1 MLIEP
6 INIKKISSLLLV
18 AFISY
23 SNTLHTQ
30 TTSYIDYQSPFH
42 PTLSDG
48 PMVVSQNEL
57 SSDVGIE
64 VIKSGGNAV
73 DAAVAV
79 GFSLAV
85 TLPRA
90 GNLGGGG
97 FMLIYLKEQNEILA
111 IDYRGQSPSELEGNQ
126 IFGVELPK
134 DYDQANRDIV
144 RYGYKASTVPGTVS
158 GLLLAHAQ
166 FGKLPLDEVMKPAI
180 DQAVKGINVS
190 FDLEQAIASAPQ
202 LSWDDESRGIYFNDG
217 KPLQEGSIMQRPDLA
232 KTMTLISENGS
243 KGFYEGEVAKKIVES
258 MSNNGGNITIED
270 LQNYKARFSQ
280 PIGVNYRGNKVY
292 THGPP
297 SGGGIVLLT
306 ALKVLEYFDLGQIG
320 NNSALTYHLLAEALR
335 RGHNNR
341 SHHVGDPSFYNV
353 PYEDLMSDERIREF
367 AKSISLKKASSAR
380 EIKPLEI
387 IQESK
392 NTTHYSIVDEDGNAV
407 SNTYTLGYSFGSGVT
422 IPGTGILMNNQ
433 MNNFAY
439 QHGNKKIEGRG
450 ASPGNKYEPG
460 KRPMSTMAPTIV
472 FDEND
477 KLFLITGSPGGK
489 LIPAAILRLVTG
501 VIDFDLNI
509 GEATMLPR
517 IHKDWPYRGIDYESN
532 VSSDT
537 LNLLKKIGH
546 KVEPSKTM
554 GSTQSILIIEDK
566 NHGYSDLR
574 RPNAG
579 VSYIE

>member
-1 MLIEP
+1 
-6 INIKKISSLLLV
+6 
-18 AFISY
+18 
-23 SNTLHTQ
+23 
-30 TTSYIDYQSPFH
+30 
-42 PTLSDG
+42 
-48 PMVVSQNEL
+48 MVVSQNHL
-57 SSDVGIE
+57 SSEVGIE
-64 VIKSGGNAV
+64 IIKNGGNAV

-97 FMLIYLKEQNEILA
+97 FMLIYLKDQNEILA
-111 IDYRGQSPSELEGNQ
+111 IDYRGQSPSKLKADQ
-126 IFGVELPK
+126 IFGLELPK
-134 DYDQANRDIV
+134 EYKNANRDIV
-144 RYGYKASTVPGTVS
+144 RYGYKASTIPGTVS
-158 GLLLAHAQ
+158 GLLLAHAE
-166 FGKLPLDEVMKPAI
+166 FGKLPLKEVMKPAI
-180 DQAVKGINVS
+180 DQAMNGFQVS
-190 FDLEQAIASAPQ
+190 FDLEQAIGSAPQ
-202 LSWDDESRGIYFNDG
+202 LSWDDESSKIYLSNG
-217 KPLQEGSIMQRPDLA
+217 KPLKEGSVMKRPDLA
-232 KTMTLISENGS
+232 NTMNLISENGTR
-243 KGFYEGEVAKKIVES
+243 GFYEGEVAEKIVTS
-258 MSNNGGNITIED
+258 MAKNDGSITIDD
-270 LQNYKARFSQ
+270 LQKYKARFSQ
-280 PIGVNYRGNKVY
+280 PIGVNYRGKKVF

-306 ALKVLEYFDLGQIG
+306 ALKVLEYFDLGKIG
-320 NNSALTYHLLAEALR
+320 SNSALTYHLLAEALR

-341 SHHVGDPSFYNV
+341 SHHVGDPSYYNV
-353 PYEDLMSDERIREF
+353 PYDDLMADKRIKDF
-367 AKSISLKKASSAR
+367 AKSISLKKASSAK

-387 IQESK
+387 IQESR
-392 NTTHYSIVDEDGNAV
+392 NTTHYSIIDDEGNAV

-439 QHGNKKIEGRG
+439 QYGIKKIEGRG

-477 KLFLITGSPGGK
+477 KALLITGSPGGK

-517 IHKDWPYRGIDYESN
+517 VHKDWPYRGIDYETNISPD
-532 VSSDT
+532 S

-546 KVEPSKTM
+546 KIEPSKTM
-554 GSTQSILIIEDK
+554 GSTQSIHIDKGK
-566 NHGYSDLR
+566 NHGYADLR

-579 VSYIE
+579 VSYMNN